1 MATSGTPNN
10 NKSTQKRFDIGS
22 ANSIEYRTV
31 VPNNHSYKTRT
42 KKLEVVSV
50 GTAESITARTTD
62 ETTQRDTIYARYA
75 TAGDAITANGVFFMA
90 KENCRIREV
99 SLRHSGTSTSGTA
112 TLYKAAS
119 GTAINAGTA
128 MQTVATDLSR
138 AVDINRDI
146 TLIANTTFLRKG
158 EVLGFVFGGTMT
170 GLTGLVVSVLI
181 TRDNV
186 F

>member
-22 ANSIEYRTV
+22 ANSIEYITV
-31 VPNNHSYKTRT
+31 VPNNHAYKTRT

-50 GTAESITARTTD
+50 GTAESITARTTN
-62 ETTQRDTIYARYA
+62 EMTERDTIYARYA
-75 TAGDAITANGVFFMA
+75 TATDAITANGVFFMA

-119 GTAINAGTA
+119 GTAIGAGTA
-128 MQTVATDLSR
+128 MTAATDLSR

-146 TLIANTTFLRKG
+146 ALIANTTFLRKG
-158 EVLGFVFGGTMT
+158 EVLGFVFAGTMT
-170 GLTGLVVSVLI
+170 SLTGLVVSVLI

-186 F
+186 